1 MRDFRKLEIWRQSL
15 AYVKS
20 IYEITRSLPAH
31 EKYGLVSQMNR
42 SAISIP
48 SNIAEG
54 CSRKTAVDFSRFL
67 EIALGSSFEL
77 ETQIE
82 VCLLVSYINNDQ
94 YNFLIKELNII
105 QKRLNMLRE
114 KVRTGL

>member
-1 MRDFRKLEIWRQSL
+1 MRDFRKLDVWVQAL
-15 AYVKS
+15 LFVKKV
-20 IYEITRSLPAH
+20 YTITQAFPYKER
-31 EKYGLVSQMNR
+31 YGLVSQMNR

-54 CSRKTAVDFSRFL
+54 CSRKTSADFSRFL

-82 VCLLVSYINNDQ
+82 VSYLVTY
-94 YNFLIKELNII
+94 LNIDEYASLLQELHTI
-105 QKRLNMLRE
+105 EKRINAL
-114 KVRTGL
+114 KISIIP